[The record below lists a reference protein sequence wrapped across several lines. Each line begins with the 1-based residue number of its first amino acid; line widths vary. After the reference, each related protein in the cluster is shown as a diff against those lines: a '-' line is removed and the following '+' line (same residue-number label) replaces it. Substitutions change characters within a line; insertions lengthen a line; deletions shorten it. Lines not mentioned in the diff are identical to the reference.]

1 NDDQSLEPAIVRYH
15 GVICSKMLPPMSR
28 PPSRAAMVRQR
39 PYIRQGI
46 TVTGLG
52 TEYFSKCV
60 QGMEQVYLAFVNT
73 MSEGSMDEWN
83 PSSYKDYLAIE
94 SHSRYFSKVP
104 STTVTAAVAFTSLED
119 PSGVLQ
125 SMEGDGFMHT
135 ADNVVEYRSRIVNQQ
150 TSTAQYKHISP
161 QNFRVGDI
169 VEVSI
174 AFSAYPCA
182 NNKVKFVPKLEGIL
196 LLNQEH
202 RDTAAILK
210 MRDRV
215 KKVPTLPNKKR
226 KTLYPDEE
234 QIEETNKRMAL
245 MNISDGRKEVNGSG
259 DNMDTA

>member
-1 NDDQSLEPAIVRYH
+1 EPAIVRYH
-15 GVICSKMLPPMSR
+15 GVICNKMLPPVSR

-39 PYIRQGI
+39 PYIRQGV

-52 TEYFSKCV
+52 TEYFVKCI
-60 QGMEQVYLAFVNT
+60 QGMENIYLAFANT

-83 PSSYKDYLAIE
+83 PSSYKDYQAIE
-94 SHSRYFSKVP
+94 SHSRYFSK
-104 STTVTAAVAFTSLED
+104 AAPNSISASVAFTSLED

-125 SMEGDGFMHT
+125 SMESDEFIHT
-135 ADNVVEYRSRIVNQQ
+135 ADNVVEYRSRFVNQQ
-150 TSTAQYKHISP
+150 TSTVQYKHISP

-174 AFSAYPCA
+174 TFSAYPCA
-182 NNKVKFVPKLEGIL
+182 NNKFKFVPKLEGIL

-202 RDTAAILK
+202 RDTAAILR

-215 KKVPTLPNKKR
+215 KNVPTLSNKKR

-234 QIEETNKRMAL
+234 QIEQTNKRMAL
-245 MNISDGRKEVNGSG
+245 MNIGEGQKEVNAIG